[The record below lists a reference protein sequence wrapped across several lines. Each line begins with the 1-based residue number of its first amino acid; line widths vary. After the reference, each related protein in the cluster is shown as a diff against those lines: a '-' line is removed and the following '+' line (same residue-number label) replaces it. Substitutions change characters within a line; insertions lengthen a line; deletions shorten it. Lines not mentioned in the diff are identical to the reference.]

1 MAASDSQLYLAQM
14 LDNIERIR
22 LWTSGYTLETYRAN
36 LMLRD
41 AVERCLERISESRRR
56 LPQEV
61 KAIQP
66 HIPWRKVA
74 DIGNVLRHE
83 YDDVADAEVWRI
95 VADDLSA
102 LRGAVQSMIDE
113 S

>member
-1 MAASDSQLYLAQM
+1 MAPPDSQPYLAQM

-22 LWTSGYTLETYRAN
+22 LWTKGHTLETCRAN

-41 AVERCLERISESRRR
+41 AVERCLERVSEASRRR
-56 LPQEV
+56 PRET
-61 KAIQP
+61 KATQP
-66 HIPWRKVA
+66 HIPSRKVA

-95 VADDLSA
+95 VDDDLSVPKA
-102 LRGAVQSMIDE
+102 AVQAMAGE
-113 S
+113 P